1 MRYHVDLSLTRP
13 NDNMAII
20 CQYFR
25 ENSLN
30 LDLIIP
36 PMSVIM
42 SVISRKM
49 TASLTRGCHFSTE
62 RIFWNA
68 CKPLITYLTYL
79 ICIKTYALY
88 AYCIICI
95 INNAHYTYMHNI
107 SVAKAAIWHS
117 KATHC
122 LCLHFARLNIW
133 INILLKYKLLNWH
146 EPLITYLTK
155 PMLYMHN
162 PSLSCEN

>member
-13 NDNMAII
+13 NDNMPIFL
-20 CQYFR
+20 QKF
-25 ENSLN
+25 
-30 LDLIIP
+30 DK
-36 PMSVIM
+36 
-42 SVISRKM
+42 SRPNYPTDVRDNVRNKYKNE
-49 TASLTRGCHFSTE
+49 ASLTRGWHFSTK

-133 INILLKYKLLNWH
+133 INILIKYKLLNWH

-155 PMLYMHN
+155 PMLNMHN